1 MTGTE
6 GQQPSEEEIRAV
18 GDTNPEPATDVPEH
32 LHQAFTDGE
41 PARDG
46 TYAEV
51 AEVLDD
57 TQPPGQA
64 QEA

>member
-6 GQQPSEEEIRAV
+6 GQQPSEEELRAV
-18 GDTNPEPATDVPEH
+18 GDTEPQPAANVPEH
-32 LHQAFTDGE
+32 LQHAFTDGE

-46 TYAEV
+46 TYAEI

-57 TQPPGQA
+57 TQPPDQA
-64 QEA
+64 REV